1 MKNNFLCV
9 NVTVFNLIR
18 LQTALLNCWFI
29 SNDWNII
36 LLIHDAYK
44 HFSIFISRWCYL
56 LPVELCLWPGG
67 WAPLTFI
74 TVSYSWDHIDW
85 NLNLNKILGFRRTQ
99 KENYTC
105 FCLCDWTTPRET
117 VTSSA
122 CIKKKTFSNG
132 IAHCTKKDDKEQISK
147 IRKKL
152 WFKNKLTAEGKKRSK
167 DQVHTFHMCS
177 RFNRWQI
184 CKVWSQTNAETTTFS
199 EQCLVSTSDLFQ
211 NNLIDPNNCY

>member
-18 LQTALLNCWFI
+18 LQTALLNCWLI

-44 HFSIFISRWCYL
+44 YFSIFISRWCYL

-122 CIKKKTFSNG
+122 CIKKKPSATELH
-132 IAHCTKKDDKEQISK
+132 IAQKKMT
-147 IRKKL
+147 
-152 WFKNKLTAEGKKRSK
+152 KNKYQRLERNFDSK
-167 DQVHTFHMCS
+167 TNS
-177 RFNRWQI
+177 RQKEKNGQRIKFTRFTCARVLI
-184 CKVWSQTNAETTTFS
+184 GDKSAKYDHKQTQRLQHF
-199 EQCLVSTSDLFQ
+199 
-211 NNLIDPNNCY
+211 PNNVWWARPISSKTT